1 MTDEE
6 WCRAGGAGF
15 VGAAAGAY
23 AFFDKLRATYP
34 YSGAVTEGPQ
44 AVFGRICLE
53 FYRDE
58 SGLRPAATAASSAA
72 ASRSGPAP
80 RRPACLVARVGLAD
94 LKPSGS
100 KIKTIPSHKIR
111 TTAVNISKVDIIAS

>member
-53 FYRDE
+53 FYRDDPAYDP
-58 SGLRPAATAASSAA
+58 LRRRLHPQPLPGRARRQGALPAWS
-72 ASRSGPAP
+72 
-80 RRPACLVARVGLAD
+80 LGLA
-94 LKPSGS
+94 LQ
-100 KIKTIPSHKIR
+100 T
-111 TTAVNISKVDIIAS
+111 